1 MQRCDGVL
9 CSRSHNRWLCCQR
22 VTVDSTLA
30 AAARPARRPR
40 SVSARW
46 SVRLR
51 RAARR
56 VQRFTRSAN
65 FYPRLELIAA
75 LLTIVLGW
83 SSYAWVT
90 RTGLPGNGASQ
101 SSVGL
106 LLVANLVP
114 AMLLIVLIGRRV
126 AILISNRRRGLAGA
140 RLHLRLVALFAAIA
154 AVPTLLVVAFASLL
168 FQFGV
173 QFWFSDR
180 VRTILDG
187 SNEVAQ
193 AYVED
198 NRRRIA
204 DDIEVMAAD
213 VASYAR
219 DFGEGS
225 VLYRRGLEFQVK
237 GRQLT
242 EAAVIRREAGR
253 LTMIAASQVSEADAM
268 AHIADIDLA
277 RAVQAPVTLIGMGE
291 DRVESAVAVPGSPD
305 TFLYVS
311 RKVDPAVLARAAQAA
326 GALGEYRALVERGRI
341 MQLRFNLVLMAV
353 SLLTLIVAIWLA
365 LWLANRLVAPIA
377 RLALAAER
385 VGAGDLDA
393 RVPVRGDADEIGVL
407 ERAFNRMTSQLK
419 AQQTALL
426 GANDELDARRRFTE
440 AVLAGVSAGV
450 MSIAPDGEIRVANAS
465 AAGLLA
471 LPHRLL
477 RGRKLHDV
485 APELAELLD
494 QARQTGEAGGQ
505 VRIQRGTETQTL
517 AVRIGGA
524 SADGSVGD
532 GFVLTFDDISAQ
544 LADQRRAAWAD
555 VARRIAHEIKNPL
568 TPIQLAAERLQ
579 RKFGRQIEEDAET
592 FTTLTG
598 TIVRQVGDLRRMVDE
613 FSEFARLPKP
623 VFAPEPLD
631 RLLRQA
637 LVLQEV
643 AFPDI
648 RFSLEGDGDLQLVCD
663 RQQLG
668 RALTNLLKNAAE
680 SVRARIAR
688 DGDGAAPGLIAI
700 RLEHDADCVAIAVAD
715 NGLGFPLEDRA
726 RLLEPYVTTRAR
738 GTGLGLAICAKIIED
753 HGGQLELAD
762 NPAAPPAGPG
772 ALVIARISRHLVP
785 EQQPALP
792 LATATTA

>member
-1 MQRCDGVL
+1 M
-9 CSRSHNRWLCCQR
+9 
-22 VTVDSTLA
+22 TVDSAPVDIKLVRRPRTAGQRQALRLRRGWRRLQRLARSGSFYPSLELA
-30 AAARPARRPR
+30 AA
-40 SVSARW
+40 
-46 SVRLR
+46 
-51 RAARR
+51 
-56 VQRFTRSAN
+56 T
-65 FYPRLELIAA
+65 
-75 LLTIVLGW
+75 LTILLGW
-83 SSYAWVT
+83 SSYAWLT
-90 RTGLPGNGASQ
+90 RSGLPANGASQ
-101 SSVGL
+101 SIVGL
-106 LLVANLVP
+106 LVVANLVP

-140 RLHLRLVALFAAIA
+140 RLHLRLVALFASVA
-154 AVPTLLVVAFASLL
+154 AVPTVLVVVFASLL

-187 SNEVAQ
+187 SNQVAQ
-193 AYVED
+193 AYVEE
-198 NRRRIA
+198 NRQRIA
-204 DDIEVMAAD
+204 DDIAVMAAD

-225 VLYRRGLEFQVK
+225 DLYRRGLEFQVA
-237 GRQLT
+237 GRTLS
-242 EAAVIRREAGR
+242 EAAVVRRGPDG
-253 LTMIAASQVSEADAM
+253 LVLVAASKASEAEVR
-268 AHIADIDLA
+268 AHMGDIDLA
-277 RAVQAPVTLIGMGE
+277 RAMAGPVTLIGAGE
-291 DRVESAVAVPGSPD
+291 DRVEAAVAIPGSPG
-305 TFLYVS
+305 TFLYAS
-311 RKVDPAVLARAAQAA
+311 RKVDPAVLARARAA
-326 GALGEYRALVERGRI
+326 ANALGEYRALAERGRV

-353 SLLTLIVAIWLA
+353 SLLTLIVAIWFA
-365 LWLANRLVAPIA
+365 LWLANRLVEPIA
-377 RLALAAER
+377 GLARAAER

-393 RVPVRGDADEIGVL
+393 RVAVRGDVDEIGVL

-465 AAGLLA
+465 AASLLA

-477 RGRKLHDV
+477 RGRLLREV
-485 APELAELLD
+485 APELAELLE

-505 VRIQRGTETQTL
+505 VRIQRGTEIQTL
-517 AVRIGGA
+517 AVRIGAAGEGGDA
-524 SADGSVGD
+524 SA

-579 RKFGRQIEEDAET
+579 RKFGKQIEEDAET

-613 FSEFARLPKP
+613 FSAFARLPKP
-623 VFAPEPLD
+623 VFAPEHLE

-643 AFPDI
+643 AFPQI
-648 RFSLEGDGDLQLVCD
+648 SFRLDGETDLSLVCD

-668 RALTNLLKNAAE
+668 RALTNLIKNAAE
-680 SVRARIAR
+680 SVSARLAR
-688 DGDGAAPGLIAI
+688 DGEGAEPGVI
-700 RLEHDADCVAIAVAD
+700 RIHVSADSETVSIAVAD
-715 NGLGFPLEDRA
+715 NGLGLPQEDRM

-738 GTGLGLAICAKIIED
+738 GTGLGLSISAKIVED
-753 HGGQLELAD
+753 HGGTLDLDD
-762 NPAAPPAGPG
+762 NPAPGPAGSG
-772 ALVIARISRHLVP
+772 ALVTARISRRLAADS
-785 EQQPALP
+785 QPALP
-792 LATATTA
+792 LAAASA

>member
-1 MQRCDGVL
+1 MRYGQL
-9 CSRSHNRWLCCQR
+9 L
-22 VTVDSTLA
+22 
-30 AAARPARRPR
+30 
-40 SVSARW
+40 
-46 SVRLR
+46 LR
-51 RAARR
+51 RARRSLSRVAR
-56 VQRFTRSAN
+56 SPS
-65 FYPRLELIAA
+65 FYPRLEVAA
-75 LLTIVLGW
+75 AILTLLLGW

-90 RTGLPGNGASQ
+90 RSGLPGNGASQ
-101 SSVGL
+101 SIVGL

-140 RLHLRLVALFAAIA
+140 RLHLRLVALFASIA
-154 AVPTLLVVAFASLL
+154 AVPTLLVMVFASLL

-180 VRTILDG
+180 VKTILDG
-187 SNEVAQ
+187 SNQVAQ

-198 NRRRIA
+198 NRQRIS
-204 DDIEVMAAD
+204 DDIVVMAAD
-213 VASYAR
+213 VASYAS

-225 VLYRRGLEFQVK
+225 ALYRSGLEFQVK

-242 EAAVIRREAGR
+242 EAAVVRRSGGELA
-253 LTMIAASQVSEADAM
+253 LVAASQASESEIRDHM
-268 AHIADIDLA
+268 AGIDLN
-277 RAVQAPVTLIGMGE
+277 RAAITPVTVIGAGQ
-291 DRVESAVAVPGSPD
+291 DRVGSAVAIPGSPG

-311 RKVDPAVLARAAQAA
+311 RKVDPAVLDRARQAA
-326 GALGEYRALVERGRI
+326 GALGDYRALAQRGRI

-353 SLLTLIVAIWLA
+353 SLLTLIVAIWYA
-365 LWLANRLVAPIA
+365 LWLANRLVEPIA
-377 RLALAAER
+377 MLANAAER

-393 RVPVRGDADEIGVL
+393 RVPVRGEMDEIGVL
-407 ERAFNRMTSQLK
+407 AGAFNRMTGQLK
-419 AQQTALL
+419 AQQSALL
-426 GANDELDARRRFTE
+426 NANDELDTRRRFTE

-465 AAGLLA
+465 AAALLA

-477 RGRKLHDV
+477 RGRKLKDA
-485 APELAELLD
+485 APELAELLE

-505 VRIQRGTETQTL
+505 VRIQREAETQTL
-517 AVRIGGA
+517 VVRIGA
-524 SADGSVGD
+524 ADDTAGGRGD

-579 RKFGRQIEEDAET
+579 RKFGRQIADDGDT
-592 FTTLTG
+592 FTMLTG

-623 VFAPEPLD
+623 VFAPEYLD

-643 AFPDI
+643 AYPDI
-648 RFSLEGDGDLQLVCD
+648 QFSLSGEADQLLVCD

-668 RALTNLLKNAAE
+668 RALTNLIKNAAE
-680 SVRARIAR
+680 SVAARVAR
-688 DGDGAAPGLIAI
+688 DGTAAVPGRIAI
-700 RLEHDADCVAIAVAD
+700 TVTAEADALAIAVAD
-715 NGLGFPLEDRA
+715 NGLGFPAENRA
-726 RLLEPYVTTRAR
+726 QLLEPYVTTRAR
-738 GTGLGLAICAKIIED
+738 GTGLGLAISAKIVED
-753 HGGQLELAD
+753 HGGALELAD
-762 NPAAPPAGPG
+762 NPAAPPDGPG
-772 ALVIARISRHLVP
+772 ALVIARISRVLAA
-785 EQQPALP
+785 EAQPALP
-792 LATATTA
+792 LTAVSA

>member
-1 MQRCDGVL
+1 MAWPLLLGLR
-9 CSRSHNRWLCCQR
+9 
-22 VTVDSTLA
+22 
-30 AAARPARRPR
+30 
-40 SVSARW
+40 
-46 SVRLR
+46 RLR
-51 RAARR
+51 RGLGRL
-56 VQRFTRSAN
+56 TRSPK
-65 FYPRLELIAA
+65 FYPRLEVGAA
-75 LLTIVLGW
+75 ILTIVLGW

-90 RTGLPGNGASQ
+90 QSALPGNGASQ
-101 SSVGL
+101 PVVGL

-114 AMLLIVLIGRRV
+114 AMLLIVLIGRRI

-140 RLHLRLVALFAAIA
+140 RLHLRLVALFASIA
-154 AVPTLLVVAFASLL
+154 AVPTLLVVVFASLL

-187 SNEVAQ
+187 SNQVAQ
-193 AYVED
+193 AYVEE
-198 NRRRIA
+198 NRARIS
-204 DDIEVMAAD
+204 DDIVVMAAD

-225 VLYRRGLEFQVK
+225 ALYRRGLEFQVA
-237 GRQLT
+237 GRTLT
-242 EAAVIRREAGR
+242 EAAVIRRDGDK
-253 LTMIAASQVSEADAM
+253 LSLIAASQATEAEIR
-268 AHIADIDLA
+268 AHVADIDLDRAA
-277 RAVQAPVTLIGMGE
+277 RGAVTLIGEGE
-291 DRVESAVAVPGSPD
+291 DRVESAVAIPGSPD

-326 GALGEYRALVERGRI
+326 GALGEYRALAERGRV
-341 MQLRFNLVLMAV
+341 MQLRFNLILMAV
-353 SLLTLIVAIWLA
+353 SLLTLIVAIWYA
-365 LWLANRLVAPIA
+365 LWLANRLVEPIA
-377 RLALAAER
+377 QLAIAAER
-385 VGAGDLDA
+385 VGAGDLNA
-393 RVPVRGDADEIGVL
+393 RVPVRREMDELGVL
-407 ERAFNRMTSQLK
+407 ARAFNRMTSQLK
-419 AQQTALL
+419 AQQSALL
-426 GANDELDARRRFTE
+426 NANDELDTRRRFTE
-440 AVLAGVSAGV
+440 TVLAGVSAGV

-465 AAGLLA
+465 AASLLA

-477 RGRKLHDV
+477 RGRKLKDV
-485 APELAELLD
+485 APELAEMLE

-505 VRIQRGTETQTL
+505 VRIQREAETQTL
-517 AVRIGGA
+517 AVRISGA
-524 SADGSVGD
+524 DEGAARSAD

-579 RKFGRQIEEDAET
+579 RKFGRQIAEDADT

-623 VFAPEPLD
+623 VFAPEHLE

-648 RFSLEGDGDLQLVCD
+648 RFSLEGEADLMLVCD

-668 RALTNLLKNAAE
+668 RALTNLIKNAAE
-680 SVRARIAR
+680 SVSARVVR
-688 DGDGAAPGLIAI
+688 DGEAAPPGQISITVAVDAEMIA
-700 RLEHDADCVAIAVAD
+700 LSVAD
-715 NGLGFPLEDRA
+715 NGLGFPAENRA
-726 RLLEPYVTTRAR
+726 QLLEPYVTTRAR

-762 NPAAPPAGPG
+762 NPAPAPAGPG
-772 ALVIARISRHLVP
+772 ALVIARISRHLAA
-785 EQQPALP
+785 EQQPTLP
-792 LATATTA
+792 LSVSA